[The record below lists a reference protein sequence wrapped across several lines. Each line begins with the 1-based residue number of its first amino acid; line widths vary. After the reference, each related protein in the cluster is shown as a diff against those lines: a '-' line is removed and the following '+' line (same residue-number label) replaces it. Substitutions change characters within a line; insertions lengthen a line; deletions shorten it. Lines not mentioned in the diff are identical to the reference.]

1 MAPTS
6 VAQPKPSAKVIPIR
20 HALARAQE
28 TVDHVAELRDLIRRA
43 QEQERALTRELIETM
58 DARGLRSLP
67 GHRAVAVLE
76 ERTTLTV
83 DAGLFLEALGPAAL
97 PAITVRVEQAR
108 HLMAADDLAAIS
120 ETATGLVLRVDGLRG
135 VAA

>member
-1 MAPTS
+1 MS
-6 VAQPKPSAKVIPIR
+6 SPILTQARPASNVVPLR
-20 HALARAQE
+20 HALAHARE
-28 TVDHVAELRDLIRRA
+28 TVDHLAELRDLIRRA

-120 ETATGLVLRVDGLRG
+120 ETAMGLVLRVDGLRG